1 MKVRNELLENLT
13 RIQEGDPACQ
23 LERDVGGNTLV
34 NRTKELELDL
44 KTTREIMHRMKLQ
57 LDALEK
63 EKSVL
68 EVELKE
74 ARQALRLTGATV
86 DTTENGMGASNSTIF
101 GKFWGGKG
109 GLGLGVGGRKALG
122 NPGE

>member
-1 MKVRNELLENLT
+1 MKVQNELLENIMK
-13 RIQEGDPACQ
+13 IQEGDPACQ
-23 LERDVGGNTLV
+23 LERDAGGKTLV
-34 NRTKELELDL
+34 NRTRELESEL
-44 KTTREIMHRMKLQ
+44 KTTREIINCMKLQ

-74 ARQALRLTGATV
+74 ARQALRLVGAIV
-86 DTTENGMGASNSTIF
+86 DITENGTGASNSTIF

-109 GLGLGVGGRKALG
+109 GLGSGIGGRKALG
-122 NPGE
+122 DPGE

>member
-1 MKVRNELLENLT
+1 MSVRNELLENLT
-13 RIQEGDPACQ
+13 RIKQGDPACQ
-23 LERDVGGNTLV
+23 LERDAGGKTLV

-44 KTTREIMHRMKLQ
+44 KTTREIMHHMKLQ

-74 ARQALRLTGATV
+74 ARQALRIVGATV
-86 DTTENGMGASNSTIF
+86 DTAENGTGASNSTIF

-109 GLGLGVGGRKALG
+109 GLGSGIGGRKALG
-122 NPGE
+122 DPSE

>member
-1 MKVRNELLENLT
+1 
-13 RIQEGDPACQ
+13 
-23 LERDVGGNTLV
+23 
-34 NRTKELELDL
+34 
-44 KTTREIMHRMKLQ
+44 MKLQ

-74 ARQALRLTGATV
+74 ARQALRLAGATV

-109 GLGLGVGGRKALG
+109 GLGSGIGGRKALG
-122 NPGE
+122 DPGEQGVEGMWLFIQG